1 MHIASMAESHDLG
14 LLTLKPA
21 SSLVYLLSAMG
32 SKVHGLTNKSYLP
45 SLLCATDLLLGPQH
59 LEFVTQVDSSGNAL
73 NIAVNI
79 SSVQFCNV
87 APTGS
92 AKTFTMETGP
102 RALGCA
108 TNACRTSAFPAIRE
122 AVSHIPTCKDGTT
135 PTLLADGSAA
145 FKFKVLEAH
154 PKVCVISEF
163 IDEPDGHLNRLEANG
178 ILDVTTELAQFNTG
192 GRLGKNDGVTS
203 GNREHFKMSRA
214 INLQP
219 FQCLRF
225 IHLDLGPSGADDGTG
240 RNLGVCARNV
250 LCLNNKMGA
259 QVDAITSTI
268 NEFDYQSMLDAAFT
282 SSDGADHLQC
292 PVQDISNKIV
302 LGAKLASLFFPS
314 AVEHKYRDDIA
325 AFKRRAASVVAAN
338 AASNE
343 GGPSMSAGCGRP
355 ASGWASC

>member
-1 MHIASMAESHDLG
+1 MRSTKPSPPADDVLASMAESHDLG

-225 IHLDLGPSGADDGTG
+225 IHLDLGPSGADDG
-240 RNLGVCARNV
+240 RRYRPQPRRLRP
-250 LCLNNKMGA
+250 
-259 QVDAITSTI
+259 QR
-268 NEFDYQSMLDAAFT
+268 
-282 SSDGADHLQC
+282 
-292 PVQDISNKIV
+292 
-302 LGAKLASLFFPS
+302 
-314 AVEHKYRDDIA
+314 AV
-325 AFKRRAASVVAAN
+325 
-338 AASNE
+338 
-343 GGPSMSAGCGRP
+343 PQQ
-355 ASGWASC
+355 

>member
-1 MHIASMAESHDLG
+1 MYRIGPTVGPFPTETASGCATTSLPLPVPHAVDDTTKPSPPADNVLASMAESHDLG
-14 LLTLKPA
+14 LLTLKSA

-225 IHLDLGPSGADDGTG
+225 IHLDLGPSGADDG
-240 RNLGVCARNV
+240 RRYRPQPRRLRP
-250 LCLNNKMGA
+250 
-259 QVDAITSTI
+259 QR
-268 NEFDYQSMLDAAFT
+268 
-282 SSDGADHLQC
+282 
-292 PVQDISNKIV
+292 
-302 LGAKLASLFFPS
+302 
-314 AVEHKYRDDIA
+314 AV
-325 AFKRRAASVVAAN
+325 
-338 AASNE
+338 
-343 GGPSMSAGCGRP
+343 PQQ
-355 ASGWASC
+355 